1 MLNGQSGR
9 ATLDEFRGKTG
20 VSSFLDGINDS
31 AKTERIVS
39 EDFLK
44 RVTLFVEFE
53 RDELEHLAGLLHVSR
68 FGPGDVILQEG
79 NANRALHIVR
89 RGRIRV
95 SRDVQDREVSL
106 CDLGE
111 GQTFGELSIIED
123 GVASASLKA
132 VTETEVLSISMAD
145 LAEFLRQKPAA
156 AAKFWREIALDL
168 RRRLL
173 QTNDVVRSY
182 FEVNRALIENPTF
195 REAYAMCNR

>member
-1 MLNGQSGR
+1 MP
-9 ATLDEFRGKTG
+9 
-20 VSSFLDGINDS
+20 
-31 AKTERIVS
+31 ER
-39 EDFLK
+39 DFLK
-44 RVTLFVEFE
+44 NVTLFVEFDA
-53 RDELEHLAGLLHVSR
+53 DELEHLSRSLHRSQ
-68 FGPGDVILQEG
+68 FGPGDVVLQEG

-89 RGRIRV
+89 SGRLRV
-95 SRDVQDREVSL
+95 TRQVQEREVPL
-106 CDLGE
+106 CDIGE

-123 GVASASLKA
+123 GVASASLRA
-132 VTETEVLSISMAD
+132 VTDTEVLSISMND

-156 AAKFWREIALDL
+156 GAKFWREIAIDL

>member
-1 MLNGQSGR
+1 MI
-9 ATLDEFRGKTG
+9 A
-20 VSSFLDGINDS
+20 
-31 AKTERIVS
+31 
-39 EDFLK
+39 DFLK
-44 RVTLFVEFE
+44 SVPLFVEFDAE
-53 RDELEHLAGLLHVSR
+53 ELDHLRRALVPTH

-89 RGRIRV
+89 SGRIRV
-95 SRDVQDREVSL
+95 TRQVHDREVSL
-106 CDLGE
+106 CDLTT

-132 VTETEVLSISMAD
+132 VTETEVLSISMND
-145 LAEFLRQKPAA
+145 LAQFLREKPQA
-156 AAKFWREIALDL
+156 AAKFWREIAVDL

-182 FEVNRALIENPTF
+182 FEVNRALVENATF

>member
-1 MLNGQSGR
+1 MIAQKWS
-9 ATLDEFRGKTG
+9 K
-20 VSSFLDGINDS
+20 
-31 AKTERIVS
+31 IVA
-39 EDFLK
+39 EADFLK
-44 RVTLFVEFE
+44 SVPLFVEFE
-53 RDELEHLAGLLHVSR
+53 AEELDHLRRSLHPSH

-89 RGRIRV
+89 SGRIRV
-95 SRDVQDREVSL
+95 SRRVQDREVSL
-106 CDLGE
+106 CDLLS

-123 GVASASLKA
+123 GVASATLKA
-132 VTETEVLSISMAD
+132 VTETEVLSVSMTD
-145 LAEFLRQKPAA
+145 LADFLRDKPAA
-156 AAKFWREIALDL
+156 AAKFWREIAVDL

>member
-1 MLNGQSGR
+1 MIAQKWS
-9 ATLDEFRGKTG
+9 K
-20 VSSFLDGINDS
+20 
-31 AKTERIVS
+31 IVA
-39 EDFLK
+39 EADFLK
-44 RVTLFVEFE
+44 SVPLFVEFE
-53 RDELEHLAGLLHVSR
+53 AEELDHLRQSLHPSH

-89 RGRIRV
+89 SGRIRV
-95 SRDVQDREVSL
+95 SRRVQDREVSL
-106 CDLGE
+106 CDLVS

-123 GVASASLKA
+123 GVASATLKA
-132 VTETEVLSISMAD
+132 VTDTEVLSVSMTD
-145 LAEFLRQKPAA
+145 LADFLRDKPAA
-156 AAKFWREIALDL
+156 AAKFWREIAVDL

>member
-1 MLNGQSGR
+1 LV
-9 ATLDEFRGKTG
+9 DF
-20 VSSFLDGINDS
+20 D
-31 AKTERIVS
+31 
-39 EDFLK
+39 DFLK
-44 RVTLFVEFE
+44 SVVLFVEFDSE
-53 RDELEHLAGLLHVSR
+53 ELDLLRRSLHLTR
-68 FGPGDVILQEG
+68 FQPGDVILQEG

-89 RGRIRV
+89 SGRIRV
-95 SRDVQDREVSL
+95 ARNVQDREVSL
-106 CDLGE
+106 CDLLP

-132 VTETEVLSISMAD
+132 VTEAEVLSISMDD
-145 LAEFLRQKPAA
+145 LAAFLRAKPQA
-156 AAKFWREIALDL
+156 AAKFWREIAVDL

>member
-1 MLNGQSGR
+1 M
-9 ATLDEFRGKTG
+9 K
-20 VSSFLDGINDS
+20 ND
-31 AKTERIVS
+31 
-39 EDFLK
+39 DFLK
-44 RVTLFVEFE
+44 SVGLFVEFD
-53 RDELEHLAGLLHVSR
+53 RDELDHLRSALHATR
-68 FGPGDVILQEG
+68 FQPGDVILQEG

-89 RGRIRV
+89 NGRIRV
-95 SRDVQDREVSL
+95 SRSVHDREVSL
-106 CDLGE
+106 CDLGP

-132 VTETEVLSISMAD
+132 VTETEVLSISMDD
-145 LAEFLRQKPAA
+145 LAAFLRARPNA
-156 AAKFWREIALDL
+156 AAKFWREIAVDL

>member
-1 MLNGQSGR
+1 MPDR
-9 ATLDEFRGKTG
+9 
-20 VSSFLDGINDS
+20 
-31 AKTERIVS
+31 
-39 EDFLK
+39 DFLK
-44 RVTLFVEFE
+44 NVTLFVEFDS
-53 RDELEHLAGLLHVSR
+53 DELEHLRRMLHKTQ

-79 NANRALHIVR
+79 NANRALHIVKS
-89 RGRIRV
+89 GRIRV
-95 SRDVQDREVSL
+95 TRQVHDHEVPL

-123 GVASASLKA
+123 GVASASLRA
-132 VTETEVLSISMAD
+132 LTETEVLSISMND
-145 LAEFLRQKPAA
+145 LAAFLRAKPAA
-156 AAKFWREIALDL
+156 AAKFWREIAIDL

>member
-1 MLNGQSGR
+1 MP
-9 ATLDEFRGKTG
+9 
-20 VSSFLDGINDS
+20 
-31 AKTERIVS
+31 ER
-39 EDFLK
+39 DFLK
-44 RVTLFVEFE
+44 SVPLFVEFDTE
-53 RDELEHLAGLLHVSR
+53 ELDQLRQALHASH
-68 FGPGDVILQEG
+68 FSAGDVILQEG

-95 SRDVQDREVSL
+95 TRRVHDRDVSL
-106 CDLGE
+106 CDLVE

-123 GVASASLKA
+123 GVASATLNA
-132 VTETEVLSISMAD
+132 VTEAEVFSISMND
-145 LAEFLRQKPAA
+145 LAEFLRNKPAA
-156 AAKFWREIALDL
+156 AAKFWREIAIDL